1 MRILKI
7 LILLFSLS
15 MLGQTTDLSER
26 EISEFE
32 TELTE
37 MANRTSSF
45 SADFM
50 QVKHMKTM
58 ENQLETKGKVY
69 FKSPDFLK
77 LEYAKP
83 MDYHILFKD
92 GMLYINEGGEK
103 SEMDLGSNKLFQKM
117 GVLISG
123 CLNGKIL
130 QDPNNFEIA
139 YSRSDNSITA
149 KIIPQDKKLAGMF
162 KEIYLNFGPKNLIK
176 SVKLVD
182 PTGDYTQINMTNLQ
196 INKPISAS
204 VFEH

>member
-1 MRILKI
+1 M
-7 LILLFSLS
+7 LS
-15 MLGQTTDLSER
+15 QTTDLTEAD
-26 EISEFE
+26 IHEFQ

-37 MANRTSSF
+37 MANRTTSF
-45 SADFM
+45 SADFT
-50 QVKHMKTM
+50 QVKHMKM
-58 ENQLETKGKVY
+58 MDKNSETKGKVY
-69 FKSPDFLK
+69 FKSPDLLK

-130 QDPNNFEIA
+130 QDSENFNIA
-139 YSRSDNSITA
+139 YSRSGSGITA

-182 PTGDYTQINMTNLQ
+182 PSEDYTQINMTNLQ
-196 INKPISAS
+196 INKPIPAS
-204 VFEH
+204 VFEQ